1 MNGRVIVGT
10 ALVGGLA
17 VLGIYTVSRVSAPP
31 PAVTPGPPDAAAC
44 ERLLVAL
51 AGGVLTDDD
60 STLRRHV
67 HPDLLARLPKDRPLS
82 AQLRE
87 VLPDAPV
94 LLRFGD
100 ARFTAEAPVNL
111 PGTAPLTRVRVA
123 VHADLG
129 QGARFEGTLLLGAD
143 AAEWKLL
150 GMVQ

>member
-1 MNGRVIVGT
+1 MNGRPLVAT

-17 VLGIYTVSRVSAPP
+17 VLGIYTVSRVSTP
-31 PAVTPGPPDAAAC
+31 PAPVDPGPPDAAAC
-44 ERLLVAL
+44 GRLLVAL

-60 STLRRHV
+60 ATLRRHV
-67 HPDLLARLPKDRPLS
+67 HPELIARLPKDRPLS

-94 LLRFGD
+94 LLRFGE
-100 ARFTAEAPVNL
+100 AHFTADAPASL
-111 PGTAPLTRVRVA
+111 PGPSPQSRVRVA

-143 AAEWKLL
+143 GAEWKLL
-150 GMVQ
+150 GMAQ

>member
-1 MNGRVIVGT
+1 VNGRALVAA

-31 PAVTPGPPDAAAC
+31 APLDPGPPDAAAC

-51 AGGVLTDDD
+51 AGGVLTNDDK
-60 STLRRHV
+60 TLRRHV
-67 HPDLLARLPKDRPLS
+67 HPDLLERLPKDRPLS

-94 LLRFGD
+94 LLRFGE
-100 ARFTAEAPVNL
+100 ARFTADAPASL
-111 PGTAPLTRVRVA
+111 PGPASQGRVRVA

-129 QGARFEGTLLLGAD
+129 QGARFEGTLLLGVDEAQ
-143 AAEWKLL
+143 WKLL
-150 GMVQ
+150 GMAQ

>member
-1 MNGRVIVGT
+1 MNGRALLAT
-10 ALVGGLA
+10 ALVAGLA
-17 VLGIYTVSRVSAPP
+17 VAGVYTVSRVSTPP
-31 PAVTPGPPDAAAC
+31 PPVDPGPPDAAAC

-60 STLRRHV
+60 ATLRRHV

-94 LLRFGD
+94 LLRFGE
-100 ARFTAEAPVNL
+100 ARFTADPPVAL
-111 PGTAPLTRVRVA
+111 AGTGRVRVA

-129 QGARFEGTLLLGAD
+129 QGARFEGTLQLGVD
-143 AAEWKLL
+143 EGRWKLL
-150 GMVQ
+150 GMGQ